1 MAERTDAH
9 IVEVSDRQGGVWPS
23 QRGLGN
29 PRLAL
34 SRRPEENAPGRNRRL
49 PADTGPAGDPR
60 ITRAIEVLA
69 DEAQLLDDRG
79 RRTQSLCRSTTF
91 AEVVADLLRTVGPRI
106 ATAFAGAARSFQ
118 VLCRPSIMLRPS
130 G

>member
-1 MAERTDAH
+1 MRLNSSMTRGDALR
-9 IVEVSDRQGGVWPS
+9 VF
-23 QRGLGN
+23 
-29 PRLAL
+29 
-34 SRRPEENAPGRNRRL
+34 
-49 PADTGPAGDPR
+49 
-60 ITRAIEVLA
+60 
-69 DEAQLLDDRG
+69 
-79 RRTQSLCRSTTF
+79 CRSTTF